1 MARVKRSVASRRYR
15 KKVLKQAKGYYGR
28 NKNCYR
34 IAKERVEK
42 AGQYNYRDRRVR
54 RRAFRS
60 LWIVRLN
67 AAVRELGFK
76 YSTFIDKLHKSGIT
90 INRKMLADMA
100 VSEPLVFKTVVEKI
114 QNSGE

>member
-1 MARVKRSVASRRYR
+1 MARVKRSVASRNYR
-15 KKVLKQAKGYYGR
+15 KKILKLAKGYYGR

-54 RRAFRS
+54 RREFRS

-67 AAVRELGFK
+67 AAVREMGLK
-76 YSTFIDKLHKSGIT
+76 YSTFIDKLSKAGI
-90 INRKMLADMA
+90 ILNRKILANIA
-100 VSEPLVFKTVVEKI
+100 TTEPETFKAIVEKI
-114 QNSGE
+114 K

>member
-1 MARVKRSVASRRYR
+1 MARVKRGTTSHYNH
-15 KKVLKQAKGYYGR
+15 KKVLNKAKGYRGR

-54 RRAFRS
+54 RREFRS

-67 AAVRELGFK
+67 AVAREFGLK
-76 YSTFIDKLHKSGIT
+76 YSTLIDKLKKAGIVV
-90 INRKMLADMA
+90 NRKMLAELA
-100 VSEPLVFKTVVEKI
+100 TNEPEVFKSVIAKLK
-114 QNSGE
+114 

>member
-1 MARVKRSVASRRYR
+1 MARVKRSVASRAYR
-15 KKVLKQAKGYYGR
+15 KKILKLAKGYYGR

-54 RRAFRS
+54 RREFRS

-67 AAVRELGFK
+67 AAVREFGLK
-76 YSTFIDKLHKSGIT
+76 YSTFIDLLKKSGVML
-90 INRKMLADMA
+90 NRKVLANLA
-100 VSEPLVFKTVVEKI
+100 CNEPLVFKQIVESVKVKK
-114 QNSGE
+114 

>member
-1 MARVKRSVASRRYR
+1 MARVKRSVASRNYR
-15 KKVLKQAKGYYGR
+15 KKILKLAKGYYGR

-54 RRAFRS
+54 RREFRS

-67 AAVRELGFK
+67 AAVREMGLK
-76 YSTFIDKLHKSGIT
+76 YSTFIDKLNKAGIML
-90 INRKMLADMA
+90 NRKVLANIA
-100 VSEPLVFKTVVEKI
+100 VTEPETFKAIVEKVK
-114 QNSGE
+114 

>member
-1 MARVKRSVASRRYR
+1 MARVKRGVTSRNYR
-15 KKVLKQAKGYYGR
+15 KKVLKLAKGYYGR

-67 AAVRELGFK
+67 AAVREMGLK
-76 YSTFIDKLHKSGIT
+76 YSTFIDKLNKAGIVL
-90 INRKMLADMA
+90 NRKVLANIA
-100 VSEPLVFKTVVEKI
+100 ITEPEAFKTIVEKVK
-114 QNSGE
+114 